1 MKTALFIIL
10 FLSLSHG
17 VSAQTDFP
25 LETVLQK
32 GHTDY
37 IRAYDFSPDNQF
49 IVSGGFDNVLLLW
62 DVQSG
67 KQIRTFSG
75 HTERIR
81 SVMFSP
87 DQKTILSLAADNKVK
102 IFEVETGRQLISVGV
117 SNGEIHKAYFSS
129 TGKYFYGLDNRDEIY
144 VWETATG
151 NEVTVLKKEYA
162 AHNEHAIIHPYEE
175 IGLSVDGYAGA
186 IAVSLTAEDTL
197 FSIPFDKPYSMSFS
211 PNGEYIAISS
221 RKLFAS
227 VFSSETGEL
236 INTFREGEGSCDGC
250 NTKHAFSPNSKYL
263 LTMSN
268 SVPAILWD
276 VKSGKK
282 IKTFL
287 EIDKRPDLLKFSP
300 NGTYALIALD
310 DNVYVYDVKTGAE
323 KAHLTNDKI
332 DYLDINFS
340 DNERYI
346 AMPNDNGGIELWDLQ
361 KGRYS
366 KTISG
371 YLNNESNNGLNLSKS
386 NWMQQAILSY
396 IQHKRKVL
404 LSPDNKHV
412 MIAGVDTSAFLIN
425 LENGRVVK
433 HFQGHS
439 RSVIAFDFSADGKYV
454 ATAGG
459 DRVIKIWSLETG
471 LEVKT
476 LRGHQEAVFDLK
488 FSADGQFIVS
498 GAWDGSIRV
507 WQVETGKSEYML
519 MENNSPYC
527 VGFTPNELYIVTG
540 DLDHSFQFWERDAAA
555 PFRTLVGHTSIP
567 SGFDFSTGGENMAT
581 SSWDGHVKVW
591 DLLTG
596 MLIGK
601 MDLHQ
606 GSVYAI
612 KYDPKNR
619 FIASGGAD
627 NQIILW
633 DPISNKVVSR
643 LIGHSTSVTSIDITS
658 DGQYLISMSVDG
670 LMKMWDLNTF
680 KEVYSRI
687 QMSKDEWLTTNPSGY
702 FDGSSNALGWVNYVK
717 GNQVVNVNS
726 LFEKYYTP
734 GLIER
739 IHNKDAGLNDRSE
752 LLESQMSN
760 LPELIVAIGSGGKRS
775 VVIDNDSIFKAN
787 NATVPLEISIG
798 KHDTPLD
805 EIRIYNNGKLIVQES
820 LEENISFRGGGEA
833 KHLFEIPLSNGINEL
848 TSIVVNSERTE
859 SQPTT
864 VVVEYDGELAKTDLY
879 ILSIGINNY
888 KNPAYNL
895 DYAVNDSK
903 AFVKSLKDG
912 GDSLFNSV
920 KTYSILNSNATKA
933 NIMATITEIK
943 SEIGSEDVF
952 LFYYAGHGVMSAEI
966 APDQSEFFIVTHDVT
981 NLYDASAVIREKAIS
996 AGELMEISKNI
1007 AAEKQL
1013 FVLDACHSGGAIET
1027 FAVRG
1032 SEREKALAQ
1041 LARNTGTFFLTAAQD
1056 AEYANE
1062 VGKLNHG
1069 LFTYALLEVL
1079 EGAVKLDGDQKI
1091 TVSELKSYVEER
1103 VPELSA
1109 EYHGSPQ
1116 YPTGYSFGRD
1126 FPIVI
1131 LK

>member
-1 MKTALFIIL
+1 MKRVFFILL
-10 FLSLSHG
+10 FLLVNWSG
-17 VSAQTDFP
+17 AAQTEFP

-37 IRAYDFSPDNQF
+37 IRAYDFSADDQF
-49 IVSGGFDNVLLLW
+49 IVTGGFDNVLLLW
-62 DVQSG
+62 DVKSG

-81 SVMFSP
+81 SVEFSS

-102 IFEVETGRQLISVGV
+102 MFEVETGRQLLSVTIQNRELHQV
-117 SNGEIHKAYFSS
+117 YFSP
-129 TGKYFYGLDNRDEIY
+129 TGKHFYAIDNRDEIY
-144 VWETATG
+144 VWETQSG
-151 NEVTVLKKEYA
+151 KEVKVLKSEYA
-162 AHNEHAIIHPYEE
+162 AHNEHALIHNSEE
-175 IGLSVDGYAGA
+175 KALSIDGYDGA
-186 IAVSLTAEDTL
+186 VVVALNSEDTL
-197 FSIPFDKPYSMSFS
+197 FSIPFDKVHSMSFS

-227 VFSSETGEL
+227 VFNSENGDL
-236 INTFREGEGSCDGC
+236 ISTFKEGIEKCDGC
-250 NTKHAFSPNSKYL
+250 NTKHVFSPDSKYL

-268 SVPAILWD
+268 KTPAILWE

-282 IKTFL
+282 VRTFL
-287 EIDKRPDLLKFSP
+287 ELEERPNILKFSSK
-300 NGTYALIALD
+300 GTYVLIAFD
-310 DNVYVYDVKTGAE
+310 DDVYVYDVKSGSE
-323 KAHLTNDKI
+323 KAHLTSDKI
-332 DYLDINFS
+332 RYFDFNFS
-340 DNERYI
+340 HNEQYI
-346 AMPNDNGGIELWDLQ
+346 AFPNDNGGVRLWDLQ
-361 KGRYS
+361 KKKFS

-371 YLNNESNNGLNLSKS
+371 YLNHKNNNGLNLSYS
-386 NWMQQAILSY
+386 NWGQQSILNY

-412 MIAGVDTSAFLIN
+412 MIAGVDTSAFLVN

-439 RSVIAFDFSADGKYV
+439 SSVIAFDFSADNKYV

-459 DRVIKIWSLETG
+459 DRVIKVWSLETG
-471 LEVKT
+471 EVVKT
-476 LRGHQEAVFDLK
+476 LRGHQETVFDLK

-498 GAWDGSIRV
+498 GAWDGSIRM
-507 WQVETGKSEYML
+507 WKWEAGKSEYML
-519 MENNSPYC
+519 MKNNSPYC
-527 VGFTPNELYIVTG
+527 VGFTPNELYVVTG
-540 DLDHSFQFWERDAAA
+540 DLDHNFQLWERDAAA
-555 PFRTLVGHTSIP
+555 PFRTLIGHTSIP
-567 SGFDFSTGGENMAT
+567 SGFDFTADNQNMVT
-581 SSWDGHVKVW
+581 CSWDGHVKVW
-591 DLLTG
+591 NLLTG
-596 MLIGK
+596 MLVGK
-601 MDLHQ
+601 MDQHQ
-606 GSVYAI
+606 GDVYAV
-612 KYDPKNR
+612 KCDPRGR
-619 FIASGGAD
+619 FVASGGAD

-633 DPISNKVVSR
+633 DPQSNKVVSK

-658 DGQYLISMSVDG
+658 DGKYLISMSVDG
-670 LMKMWDLNTF
+670 VMKVWDLDSYQ
-680 KEVYSRI
+680 EVYSRI
-687 QMSKDEWLTTNPSGY
+687 QMSKDEWLATNPAGY
-702 FDGSSNALGWVNYVK
+702 FDGSSDALGWVNYVK
-717 GNQVVNVNS
+717 GNQVVNVSS

-739 IHNKDAGLNDRSE
+739 INNDEEGLDDRSE
-752 LLESQMSN
+752 VLESQMN
-760 LPELIVAIGSGGKRS
+760 DLPELLVAIGGAGKRS
-775 VVIDNDSIFKAN
+775 IVVESDSIFKAKN
-787 NATVPLEISIG
+787 NNIPLEILIG
-798 KHDTPLD
+798 EHETPLD
-805 EIRIYNNGKLIVQES
+805 EIRIYNNGKLILQES
-820 LEENISFRGGGEA
+820 LEENISFRGGKD
-833 KHLFEIPLSNGINEL
+833 KHLFEVQLSNGINEL
-848 TSIVVNSERTE
+848 TSVVVNSERTE

-864 VVVEYDGELAKTDLY
+864 VLVQYDGEQAKTDLY

-888 KNPAYNL
+888 KNPSYNL

-903 AFVKSLKDG
+903 AFVKSLKNG

-920 KTYSILNSNATKA
+920 KTYSILNSNATKE
-933 NIMATITEIK
+933 NILNIITEIK
-943 SEIGSEDVF
+943 TEIGSEDVF
-952 LFYYAGHGVMSAEI
+952 LFYYAGHGVMSNAV
-966 APDQSEFFIVTHDVT
+966 ASDDSEFFIVTHDVT
-981 NLYDASAVIREKAIS
+981 NLYDATDVIREKAIS

-1007 AAEKQL
+1007 SAEKQL

-1069 LFTYALLEVL
+1069 LFTYALLEL
-1079 EGAVKLDGDQKI
+1079 LQGAVSVDGDQKI

>member
-1 MKTALFIIL
+1 MKTAIFTLL
-10 FLSLSHG
+10 FLLVSNG
-17 VSAQTDFP
+17 VPAQTDFP

-37 IRAYDFSPDNQF
+37 IRAYDFSPDNKY
-49 IVSGGFDNVLLLW
+49 IVTGGFDNIMLLW

-102 IFEVETGRQLISVGV
+102 IFEVETGRQVHSVGV
-117 SNGEIHKAYFSS
+117 SNGEIHKAYFSP
-129 TGKYFYGLDNRDEIY
+129 TGKYFYALDNRDEIY
-144 VWETATG
+144 IWDAITG
-151 NEVTVLKKEYA
+151 SEVTVLKKDYG
-162 AHNEHAIIHPYEE
+162 AHNEHAIIHPSEE
-175 IGLSVDGYAGA
+175 KVLSVDGYAGA
-186 IAVSLTAEDTL
+186 LVISIETEDTL
-197 FSIPFDKPYSMSFS
+197 FSIPFDKVHSMSFS

-227 VFSSETGEL
+227 VFNSETGEL
-236 INTFREGEGSCDGC
+236 INTFREGEEKCDGC
-250 NTKHAFSPNSKYL
+250 NTKHVFSPNSKYL

-268 SVPAILWD
+268 DVPAILWD

-282 IKTFL
+282 LKTFL
-287 EIDKRPDLLKFSP
+287 AIDDRPDLLKFSFS
-300 NGTYALIALD
+300 GAYVLIVVD
-310 DNVYVYDVKTGAE
+310 DDVYVYDAKTGAE
-323 KAHLTNDKI
+323 KAHLTNENI

-340 DNERYI
+340 NDERYI
-346 AMPNDNGGIELWDLQ
+346 AMPNSNGGIELWDLQ
-361 KGRYS
+361 KRKYG

-371 YLNNESNNGLNLSKS
+371 YLNHETSNGLSLSYN
-386 NWMQQAILSY
+386 NWGQQSILNY

-459 DRVIKIWSLETG
+459 DRVINIWSLPEG
-471 LEVKT
+471 EIVKT
-476 LRGHQEAVFDLK
+476 LRGHQETVFDLK

-498 GAWDGSIRV
+498 GSWDGTIRM
-507 WQVETGKSEYML
+507 WQWETGKSEYIL
-519 MENNSPYC
+519 MKENSPYC
-527 VGFTPNELYIVTG
+527 VGFTPNELYLVTG
-540 DLDHSFQFWERDAAA
+540 DLDQNFQFWERDAAA

-567 SGFDFSTGGENMAT
+567 SGFDFSPNSKNMVT
-581 SSWDGHVKVW
+581 CSWDGHVKVW

-596 MLIGK
+596 MLIAK
-601 MDLHQ
+601 MDEHQ
-606 GSVYAI
+606 GDVFAI
-612 KYDPKNR
+612 KYDPNNR

-633 DPISNKVVSR
+633 DPISNKVVAR
-643 LIGHSTSVTSIDITS
+643 LIGHSTSVTSIDITA
-658 DGQYLISMSVDG
+658 DGQNLISMSVDG
-670 LMKMWDLNTF
+670 LMKVWDLNTY

-717 GNQVVNVNS
+717 GNQVVNVSS

-752 LLESQMSN
+752 LLESQMNN
-760 LPELIVAIGSGGKRS
+760 LPELVVAIGSGGKRS
-775 VVIDNDSIFKAN
+775 IVIDSDSIFKAN
-787 NATVPLEISIG
+787 NATIPLEISIG

-820 LEENISFRGGGEA
+820 LEENITFRGGGPA
-833 KHLFEIPLSNGINEL
+833 KHLYEIQLSNGLNEL

-903 AFVKSLKDG
+903 AFVKSLKNG

-920 KTYSILNSNATKA
+920 KTYSILNADATKA

-952 LFYYAGHGVMSAEI
+952 LFYYAGHGVMSVEI
-966 APDQSEFFIVTHDVT
+966 APDQPEFFIVTHDVT

-1007 AAEKQL
+1007 SAEKQL

-1069 LFTYALLEVL
+1069 LFTYALLEIL
-1079 EGAVKLDGDQKI
+1079 QGAVKLDGDQKI

-1103 VPELSA
+1103 VPELSE

>member
-1 MKTALFIIL
+1 MKSAFFSLVLL
-10 FLSLSHG
+10 FLHFG

-32 GHTDY
+32 GHSDY

-49 IVSGGFDNVLLLW
+49 IVTGGFDNILLLW
-62 DVQSG
+62 DIKTG

-81 SVMFSP
+81 AVEFSS
-87 DQKTILSLAADNKVK
+87 DQKTILTLAADNKVK
-102 IFEVETGRQLISVGV
+102 VFEVETGRQLLSVTV
-117 SNGEIHKAYFSS
+117 QNRELHQAYYSPNGQ
-129 TGKYFYGLDNRDEIY
+129 YFYAIDNRDEVY
-144 VWETATG
+144 VWETNSG
-151 NEVTVLKKEYA
+151 EQITVLKSEYS
-162 AHNEHAIIHPYEE
+162 AHNEQALIHSNEDWA
-175 IGLSVDGYAGA
+175 LSIDGYEGA
-186 IAVSLTAEDTL
+186 AVVSISTQDTL
-197 FSIPFDKPYSMSFS
+197 FSIPFDKVHSMSFS

-227 VFSSETGEL
+227 VFNSETGEL
-236 INTFREGEGSCDGC
+236 INTFRDGDLKCDGC
-250 NTKHAFSPNSKYL
+250 NTKHLFSPDSKYL
-263 LTMSN
+263 LTISN
-268 SVPAILWD
+268 KVPAILWD
-276 VKSGKK
+276 VRSGKK
-282 IKTFL
+282 IKSFST
-287 EIDKRPDLLKFSP
+287 IDDRPKLLKFSS
-300 NGTYALIALD
+300 NGTYVLFSFGD
-310 DNVYVYDVKTGAE
+310 DVFVFNVKSGSE
-323 KAHLTNDKI
+323 IAHLTSDKI
-332 DYLDINFS
+332 EYLDFKFS
-340 DNERYI
+340 NNERFI
-346 AMPNDNGGIELWDLQ
+346 AMPNDNGGIDLWDLQ
-361 KGRYS
+361 KRKYH

-371 YLNNESNNGLNLSKS
+371 YLNHKTDNGLNLSYS
-386 NWMQQAILSY
+386 NWTQQSILSY

-439 RSVIAFDFSADGKYV
+439 RSVIAFDFSSDGKFV

-459 DRVIKIWSLETG
+459 DRVIKIWAVDTG
-471 LEVKT
+471 DEVKT
-476 LRGHQEAVFDLK
+476 LRGHQETIFDLK

-498 GAWDGSIRV
+498 GAWDGSIRI

-519 MENNSPYC
+519 MNNNSPYC

-540 DLDHSFQFWERDAAA
+540 DLDHNFQFWERDAAA

-567 SGFDFSTGGENMAT
+567 SGFDFSPDGENMVT

-591 DLLTG
+591 NLLTG

-606 GSVYAI
+606 GDVYAV
-612 KYDPKNR
+612 KYDPENR
-619 FIASGGAD
+619 FVASGGAD
-627 NQIILW
+627 NQIVLW
-633 DPISNKVVSR
+633 DPKSNKVISK

-658 DGQYLISMSVDG
+658 DGQFLISMSLDG
-670 LMKMWDLNTF
+670 LMKVWDLNTF

-687 QMSKDEWLTTNPSGY
+687 QMSKDEWLATNPSGY
-702 FDGSSNALGWVNYVK
+702 FDGSSNALQWVNYVK
-717 GNQVVNVNS
+717 GNQVVNVSN

-734 GLIER
+734 GLIGR
-739 IHNKDAGLNDRSE
+739 LHDKDVELNDRSE
-752 LLESQMSN
+752 LLESQMSD
-760 LPELIVAIGSGGKRS
+760 LPELVVAIGGSGKRS
-775 VVIDNDSIFKAN
+775 IIMDIDSIFKSAGE
-787 NATVPLEISIG
+787 TIPLEISIG
-798 KHDTPLD
+798 KHETPLD
-805 EIRIYNNGKLIVQES
+805 EIRIYNNGKLVVQES
-820 LEENISFRGGGEA
+820 LEEDISFRGGS
-833 KHLFEIPLSNGINEL
+833 KDKRLYQVSLSNGINEL
-848 TSIVVNSERTE
+848 TSVVVNTERTE

-864 VVVEYDGELAKTDLY
+864 VLVEYDGELAKTDLY
-879 ILSIGINNY
+879 ILSIGINTY

-903 AFVKSLKDG
+903 AFVKSLKNG
-912 GDSLFNSV
+912 ADSLFNSV
-920 KTYSILNSNATKA
+920 KTYNILNSNATKV
-933 NIMATITEIK
+933 NILKTITEIK

-952 LFYYAGHGVMSAEI
+952 LFYYAGHGVMSNDISPKE
-966 APDQSEFFIVTHDVT
+966 PEFFIVTYDVT
-981 NLYDASAVIREKAIS
+981 NLYDTPDLIRQRAIS
-996 AGELMEISKNI
+996 AGELMEISKDI
-1007 AAEKQL
+1007 IAEKQL

-1069 LFTYALLEVL
+1069 LFTYALLEILQGSVRI
-1079 EGAVKLDGDQKI
+1079 DGDQKI

-1103 VPELSA
+1103 VPELSE